1 MTPHEALTRA
11 EAELNRISVPAPMI
25 QSIGM
30 PISNALGLIQA
41 TIEWFEK
48 VEQEQQKKQ
57 EESGKEVVE
66 GGTD

>member
-11 EAELNRISVPAPMI
+11 EAELNRISVPAPML

-48 VEQEQQKKQ
+48 VEQEQAKKQ
-57 EESGKEVVE
+57 EEGKEVVE

>member
-25 QSIGM
+25 QAIGM

-48 VEQEQQKKQ
+48 VEQEQAKKQ
-57 EESGKEVVE
+57 EEGKEVVD

>member
-25 QSIGM
+25 QAIGM

-48 VEQEQQKKQ
+48 VEEQQKKQ
-57 EESGKEVVE
+57 EEGKEVVE